1 MLYYFSSTL
10 MLLRIHSDSGVPI
23 YLQLVQQV
31 THAIESGALR
41 AGEQL
46 PPIRS
51 LAEEVVT
58 NPNTVA
64 KAYRELEYRGVIDL
78 RQGIGAFVR
87 ANSPAA
93 GQSEAIRQAQRL
105 MGSAVAAMR
114 KLGLPEPAMRRV
126 FEAELTEEKKVPS
139 ALLSRR

>member
-1 MLYYFSSTL
+1 MLF
-10 MLLRIHSDSGVPI
+10 RIHPGSGVPI
-23 YLQLVQQV
+23 YLQIVQQV

-41 AGEQL
+41 PGEQL

-51 LAEEVVT
+51 LAEDLVT

-64 KAYRELEYRGVIDL
+64 KSYRELEYRGVIEL

-93 GQSEAIRQAQRL
+93 GQAEAIQQAHRL
-105 MGSAVAAMR
+105 LAGAVAAMR
-114 KLGLPEPAMRRV
+114 RLGLSEPAIRRV
-126 FEAELTEEKKVPS
+126 FEAELTQEREVTEEVS
-139 ALLSRR
+139 NRR